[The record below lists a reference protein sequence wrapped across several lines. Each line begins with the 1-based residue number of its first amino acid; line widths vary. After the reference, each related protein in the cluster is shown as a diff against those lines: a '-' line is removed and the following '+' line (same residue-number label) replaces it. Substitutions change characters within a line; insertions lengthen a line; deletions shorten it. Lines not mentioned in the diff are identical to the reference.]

1 MKKVSNIF
9 SQSDL
14 TRIQDAVKEAEGKTS
29 GEIVPYVVEL
39 SDTYEV
45 AEWRA
50 GVLAAVVALGAFV
63 GVRQF
68 TDAWLPLDFIEMT
81 LIVMLAAAVGALVTH
96 FVSGLQRLFAGK
108 HLMHLRAHQRATQ
121 AFVSEEVFATRDRS
135 GILIFLSIFERMVV
149 VLGDSGINARVQQ
162 SDWDGVVKSI
172 VSAVKEGR
180 PADGFVEAIRQ
191 SGRLLERHG
200 VKRKPD
206 DTDELRDNLRM
217 EDR

>member
-1 MKKVSNIF
+1 MKNVSKMF
-9 SQSDL
+9 SGADMA
-14 TRIQDAVKEAEGKTS
+14 RIQDAVKEAEGKTS
-29 GEIVPYVVEL
+29 GEIVPYVVEM

-50 GVLAAVVALGAFV
+50 GVLAAVVAFGAFA

-68 TDAWLPLDFIEMT
+68 TDAWLPLDFVEMT
-81 LIVMLAAAVGALVTH
+81 LIVMFSSALGALVTH
-96 FVSGLQRLFAGK
+96 FVAGLQRLFAGR
-108 HLMHLRAHQRATQ
+108 HLMRLRVHQRATQ

-135 GILIFLSIFERMVV
+135 GILIFLSAFERMVV

-162 SDWDGVVKSI
+162 SDWDGIVNMI

-180 PADGFVEAIRQ
+180 PTDGFVEAIKQ

-200 VKRKPD
+200 VTRRPD
-206 DTDELRDNLRM
+206 DKDELRDNLRM